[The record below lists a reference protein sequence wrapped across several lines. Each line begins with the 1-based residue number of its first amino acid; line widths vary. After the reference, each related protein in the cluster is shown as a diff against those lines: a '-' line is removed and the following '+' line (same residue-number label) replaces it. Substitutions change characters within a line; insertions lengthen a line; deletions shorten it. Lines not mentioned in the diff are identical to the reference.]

1 MRTSILVL
9 SENQCTRFT
18 VPRGTEI
25 GGAIAHSCYTRNM
38 IACRYAVMCVES
50 ARVIEACE

>member
-9 SENQCTRFT
+9 SEDQCTRFT